1 MIRALFLLSALG
13 FAVLGLRTAD
23 HGAVSEAA
31 LRHWASTTRGHHLS
45 PNGLDLWRE
54 FGHTLPLLITQLTH
68 AIPRSGLMGLLVPTA
83 AVSGLIVAWLGW
95 VARQTNRL
103 RRDDPNS
110 GVATD
115 PSEPLA
121 PVPLAPARME
131 RAGTPLPIWLPA
143 LALISAPAL
152 LHLLTDPSLAV
163 LGLGSLLLCVYF
175 MARIEDGDRGAR
187 WGLSGA
193 MSLLVLSEPNA
204 LYLLVGTAIL
214 LPTALRGVG
223 RYSTRLWNALRICA
237 LPGGTYA
244 LVSAG
249 HALEQRAPLGSAFA
263 LWLEPHHGV
272 VRLDRF
278 HATEVIAPSIASLPL
293 TLAIVA
299 LGTPLVLVLGLL
311 LSRIRSIRYRVS
323 AVACL
328 LVPLFA
334 VIESHALGHGATPTF
349 WLAVTGAL
357 TTLWLTLEPL
367 PAGLAR
373 AAFCLVLALNAGSWV
388 LTRAWSDPEARTWRV
403 SLTAP
408 VESTYADARVTSR
421 ILGRLDTVVLDEQAA
436 FPLVALAPRPASLIG
451 IEAAMQGV
459 ATGAAGFAPEAIV
472 IVNPTL
478 EAGITDR
485 LHMLMPSLWDE
496 GREGYEIAIERPGW
510 RVYRRTGGPLTSI

>member
-13 FAVLGLRTAD
+13 FAWLGLRTAD

-31 LRHWASTTRGHHLS
+31 LRHWAATTRGHHLS

-68 AIPRSGLMGLLVPTA
+68 AVPHSELIGLLVPTA
-83 AVSGLIVAWLGW
+83 GISALIVAWFGW

-103 RRDDPNS
+103 RRGGDTPVT
-110 GVATD
+110 GVEAGE
-115 PSEPLA
+115 PFAAEPLGRPGSA
-121 PVPLAPARME
+121 LS
-131 RAGTPLPIWLPA
+131 IWLPVVA
-143 LALISAPAL
+143 LVTAPAL
-152 LHLLTDPSLAV
+152 LHQLTDPSLAV

-175 MARIEDGDRGAR
+175 VARIEDGDRGAR

-204 LYLLVGTAIL
+204 LYFLIGTAIL
-214 LPTALRGVG
+214 LPTALRGAL
-223 RYSTRLWNALRICA
+223 RYPARLWSALRICA

-249 HALEQRAPLGSAFA
+249 HALQQRAPLGSAFA

-349 WLAVTGAL
+349 WLAITGAL

-408 VESTYADARVTSR
+408 VESTYADALVTSR
-421 ILGRLDTVVLDEQAA
+421 ILGRLDSVVLDEQAA
-436 FPLVALAPRPASLIG
+436 FPLVALAPRPATLIG

-459 ATGAAGFAPEAIV
+459 ATGASGFAPEAIV

-496 GREGYEIAIERPGW
+496 GRDGYEIAIERPGW
-510 RVYRRTGGPLTSI
+510 RVYRRTGGPLTTI